1 MLWKWSKRD
10 CEINHQFILLR
21 KNEIYG
27 RYTMRIMNL
36 KNAFFIVT
44 LVITGFIGTTKLRG
58 LEAQVQKQCFD
69 DLDRGFES
77 EDIELVQSAKEAV
90 SKIGSENIKDLINA
104 LQDKSR
110 HKMTRVMIAKRLGD
124 LKSVEAIKPLS
135 VIHEDQTEPKE
146 VRYSTAAALGK
157 MKNNEALDSLLKVF
171 SNKEEK
177 EHNLKY
183 VIAIGFRDNK
193 ELNAVDA
200 LIQALKDDDSML
212 RFKAAQVL
220 GELKVKES
228 IGALEEALKNDPN
241 KTVRQMAAMSLEAIT
256 GLSYTSE

>member
-1 MLWKWSKRD
+1 MSKSVKIMFLMVLVMG
-10 CEINHQFILLR
+10 CFITTTINQQIL
-21 KNEIYG
+21 
-27 RYTMRIMNL
+27 
-36 KNAFFIVT
+36 V
-44 LVITGFIGTTKLRG
+44 
-58 LEAQVQKQCFD
+58 AQDIKSCLD
-69 DLDRGFES
+69 DLDRGFKS
-77 EDIELVQSAKEAV
+77 EDIELIQSAREAV
-90 SKIGSENIKDLINA
+90 LKMDIEKIKDMINA

-110 HKMTRVMIAKRLGD
+110 HKMTRVMIAERLGD

-146 VRYSTAAALGK
+146 VRYATADALGK
-157 MKNNEALDSLLKVF
+157 MKNKEALDSLLKVF
-171 SNKEEK
+171 VNKEEK

-193 ELNAVDA
+193 ELNAVDV
-200 LIQALKDDDSML
+200 LIQALKDDDGML

-228 IGALEEALKNDPN
+228 IGALEEVFKKDTD
-241 KTVRQMAAMSLEAIT
+241 KTVRRRAARSLEAIT

>member
-1 MLWKWSKRD
+1 MA
-10 CEINHQFILLR
+10 
-21 KNEIYG
+21 
-27 RYTMRIMNL
+27 NL

-44 LVITGFIGTTKLRG
+44 LVISGSIGTAKLRG

-104 LQDKSR
+104 LKDKSR
-110 HKMTRVMIAKRLGD
+110 HKMTRVLIAEKLGE
-124 LKSVEAIKPLS
+124 LKSIDAIKPLS
-135 VIHEDQTEPKE
+135 TVLEDQTEPKE
-146 VRYSTAAALGK
+146 VRYATADALGK
-157 MKNNEALDSLLKVF
+157 MKNKEALESLLKIF

-200 LIQALKDDDSML
+200 LIQALKDDDGML

-220 GELKVKES
+220 GELKVQEAIK
-228 IGALEEALKNDPN
+228 ALEEVLKKDPD
-241 KTVRQMAAMSLEAIT
+241 KTVRRRAARSLEAIT
-256 GLSYTSE
+256 GLSYTPE

>member
-1 MLWKWSKRD
+1 
-10 CEINHQFILLR
+10 
-21 KNEIYG
+21 
-27 RYTMRIMNL
+27 MRMANL

-44 LVITGFIGTTKLRG
+44 LVITGFIGTTKLQE

-69 DLDRGFES
+69 DLDIGFES

-104 LQDKSR
+104 LKDKSR
-110 HKMTRVMIAKRLGD
+110 HKMTRVLIAEKLGE
-124 LKSVEAIKPLS
+124 LKSIDAIRTLS

-146 VRYSTAAALGK
+146 VRYATADALGK
-157 MKNNEALDSLLKVF
+157 MKNKEALDSLLKVF
-171 SNKEEK
+171 VNKEEK

-200 LIQALKDDDSML
+200 LIQALKDDDGML
-212 RFKAAQVL
+212 RFRAAQVL
-220 GELKVKES
+220 GELKVQEAIK
-228 IGALEEALKNDPN
+228 ALEEVLKNDPD
-241 KTVRQMAAMSLEAIT
+241 KTVRRRSARSLEVIT
-256 GLSYTSE
+256 GRSYTSE

>member
-1 MLWKWSKRD
+1 MSKSVKIMFLMVLVMG
-10 CEINHQFILLR
+10 CFITTTINQQIL
-21 KNEIYG
+21 
-27 RYTMRIMNL
+27 
-36 KNAFFIVT
+36 V
-44 LVITGFIGTTKLRG
+44 
-58 LEAQVQKQCFD
+58 AQDIKSCLD
-69 DLDRGFES
+69 DLDRGFKS
-77 EDIELVQSAKEAV
+77 EDIELIQSAREAV
-90 SKIGSENIKDLINA
+90 LKMDIEKIKDMINA

-110 HKMTRVMIAKRLGD
+110 HKMTRVMIAERLGD

-146 VRYSTAAALGK
+146 VRYATADALGK
-157 MKNNEALDSLLKVF
+157 MKNKEALDSLLKVF
-171 SNKEEK
+171 VNKEEK

-193 ELNAVDA
+193 ELNAVDV
-200 LIQALKDDDSML
+200 LIQALKDDDGML

-228 IGALEEALKNDPN
+228 IGALEVVLKKDPD
-241 KTVRQMAAMSLEAIT
+241 KTVRRRAARSLEAIT